1 MIRREKE
8 KDREKKERGRA
19 QGKEGELLGK
29 SSGELNF
36 RYVWDLPPHTDGS
49 LLNSL
54 PAPLCGSTGESHFLF
69 FFMICGCLVT

>member
-1 MIRREKE
+1 MRLGKREEKE
-8 KDREKKERGRA
+8 RKERGRA

-36 RYVWDLPPHTDGS
+36 RYVWDVPPRTDGS

-54 PAPLCGSTGESHFLF
+54 PAPLCESTGESHFLF
-69 FFMICGCLVT
+69 LFHDLWVT